1 MIYIVRRI
9 LYAAPVALG
18 VALLVFLLVHIAP
31 GDPISAILPP
41 DAPQELVTKLKAYYG
56 FDKPL
61 PIQFLRWL
69 FVVMQ
74 GDFGT
79 SIASG
84 RPVADII
91 GRSLV
96 NTLILAASAS
106 IVAFS
111 LASVLGTLAAYA
123 RRPIVD
129 RLITAISI
137 TGVSVPH
144 YWLAMVL
151 VIVFSVE
158 LGVLPPMGIGPDG
171 AGGWRLD
178 LPHLAHMV
186 LPTIALSVIP
196 LGIATR
202 SIRATMRETLNQEFV
217 TALRAKGLR
226 RRDGL
231 AARQPDRRLDP
242 DRDRVLVAW
251 HRLFVEQ
258 RDLRQGSA
266 RPARHH
272 PGAGNVLRQPQPD
285 GRHGADADRPP
296 HQTRLRT

>member
-158 LGVLPPMGIGPDG
+158 LGMLPPMGIGPDG

-226 RRDGL
+226 RRQVLGHVVKNAAPVCLDVMGLQLGNLIGGSRQPTAAAL
-231 AARQPDRRLDP
+231 AA
-242 DRDRVLVAW
+242 VTGGGWCA
-251 HRLFVEQ
+251 
-258 RDLRQGSA
+258 GC
-266 RPARHH
+266 
-272 PGAGNVLRQPQPD
+272 GA
-285 GRHGADADRPP
+285 
-296 HQTRLRT
+296 TR